1 MEKLTLEEG
10 TFAVK
15 FARNA
20 IEGHLTGEDIVL
32 FDYPEKFNEPRGVFV
47 SLHTYPEHSLRGC
60 IGIPEPV
67 MPLIEALK
75 EAAISASVSDPR
87 FPPVDIYELS
97 EIVVEV
103 SILTVPKLLE
113 VNDPSEYLEKIKIG
127 RDGLIVE
134 YGVYRGLLLPQVPV
148 EYNWDVSQYL
158 GNLCLKAGLP
168 PDSWLK
174 HKVNIY
180 TFQAQVFEE
189 IMPNSQ
195 VVEKTAHIEC

>member
-1 MEKLTLEEG
+1 MERLTLEEG

-15 FARNA
+15 FARTA

-32 FDYPEKFNEPRGVFV
+32 FDYPGKFNEPRGVFV
-47 SLHTYPEHSLRGC
+47 SLYAYPEHSLRGC

-87 FPPVDIYELS
+87 FPPVDIDELS
-97 EIVVEV
+97 EIIVEV

-113 VNDPSEYLEKIKIG
+113 VKDPSEYLEKIKIG

-134 YGVYRGLLLPQVPV
+134 YGAYRGLLLPQVPV
-148 EYNWDVSQYL
+148 EYGWDVSQYL

-168 PDSWLK
+168 PDLWLK

-180 TFQAQVFEE
+180 TFQAQVFGE

-195 VVEKTAHIEC
+195 VVEKTLHIDC